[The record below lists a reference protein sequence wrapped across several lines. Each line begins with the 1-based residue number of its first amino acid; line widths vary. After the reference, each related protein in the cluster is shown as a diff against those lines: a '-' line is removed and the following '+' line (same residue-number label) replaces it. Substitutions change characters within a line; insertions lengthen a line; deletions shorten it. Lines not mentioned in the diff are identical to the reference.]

1 MSYAEV
7 AQAAIEMGGRYDGSE
22 VPDEIHEV
30 TKLAVGGIRG
40 TGLVG
45 VAKDTLGRRGAVPGL
60 AVGFVEIELDLET
73 GKYEIIDYLGV
84 ADCGTVVHPMGL
96 AAQIRGGAVW
106 GFGMAG
112 LERHVYDPQT
122 GLPANTGFYQCKPA
136 TYLDLPDSLS
146 WDAVDIPDRDNPVGV
161 KGIGE
166 PVMGCAAAAV
176 LCAIS
181 DALDGHV
188 FNRTPVSADM
198 IINHVAGLPP
208 STRAMRTN
216 SF

>member
-1 MSYAEV
+1 M
-7 AQAAIEMGGRYDGSE
+7 
-22 VPDEIHEV
+22 
-30 TKLAVGGIRG
+30 
-40 TGLVG
+40 
-45 VAKDTLGRRGAVPGL
+45 AKITLDNMTTPYTTQLNANFQDI
-60 AVGFVEIELDLET
+60 ATELNNKVL
-73 GKYEIIDYLGV
+73 Y
-84 ADCGTVVHPMGL
+84 
-96 AAQIRGGAVW
+96 
-106 GFGMAG
+106 
-112 LERHVYDPQT
+112 
-122 GLPANTGFYQCKPA
+122 
-136 TYLDLPDSLS
+136 
-146 WDAVDIPDRDNPVGV
+146 RDNPVGV